1 MKQILG
7 LVKIMM
13 AFILI
18 VLGLW
23 IFDYL
28 KQHNKDFNISTITT
42 TTTKNVE
49 SQKLLSQIYTTPVS
63 YVVNDEK
70 SILIDL
76 TNMNLFLL
84 KNGEIYKTIKVLHK
98 GPSNL

>member
-1 MKQILG
+1 ML
-7 LVKIMM
+7 
-13 AFILI
+13 AFVLI
-18 VLGLW
+18 VIGLW
-23 IFDYL
+23 FFDYL
-28 KQHNKDFNISTITT
+28 KQHSNDFEIISNTT
-42 TTTKNVE
+42 TTTKNATE
-49 SQKLLSQIYTTPVS
+49 QKLLSQIYTTPIS

-84 KNGEIYKTIKVLHK
+84 KNGMIYKTIKVLHK